1 MPMCIYSGTNHRSYV
16 TVRFMKAENTL
27 VGTAALFLALG
38 DKTRLRLLNLIRD
51 REICVSSF
59 TGVLGDSQPKI
70 SRHLA
75 YLRNA
80 GVVEVRRDG
89 KWMYYSISTQLDDN
103 GRRLL
108 SELFKWMEGQER
120 LDLDREKYNKKFGG
134 LESPERKARPL
145 FHETESHPRV
155 RKISRKTAPLPEH
168 MQPEPDTYTPV
179 HHNELEDFLL

>member
-1 MPMCIYSGTNHRSYV
+1 
-16 TVRFMKAENTL
+16 MKAENTL
-27 VGTAALFLALG
+27 VETAALFLALG

-89 KWMYYSISTQLDDN
+89 KWMYYSISTELDDN

-120 LDLDREKYNKKFGG
+120 LDLDREKYNKKFGE
-134 LESPERKARPL
+134 LEPRKRKIEPR
-145 FHETESHPRV
+145 SSPRV
-155 RKISRKTAPLPEH
+155 RKAPQPTSPPER
-168 MQPEPDTYTPV
+168 MEQEIDTYTQV